1 MDANEGHDHRMAAHR
16 FRIRDQRGTRRRDA
30 LSRSQLCG
38 GLHRSGRHERGHD
51 GVGETRGGAG
61 DRGAR
66 RVRSRPARHA
76 PRPRYEGGWR
86 AHHGPRSCPRS
97 RRRRL
102 RAVFASRNRH
112 KAEQVA
118 RLLPDVE
125 LVLLDEV
132 APGLEL
138 KEPFDTFEENAL
150 AKARTV
156 AAHTSMPAIA
166 DDSGLEVDALSGAP
180 GVLSARYA
188 GEDATDDDNNRKLV
202 EALRD
207 VPEPRLCRY
216 RCVAVL
222 VMPDGHELVAEGECA
237 GRVVLEG
244 RGTGGFG
251 YDPHVVPEGETRTMG
266 EIPLEEKLRF
276 SHRGRAFRAL
286 AGEIKL
292 LDVSEQAAHLRSE
305 RSLASLDVSDVEPD
319 PYTQFGEW
327 LQRAIDAE
335 PGEPNAMTLAT
346 SNVGGRVSARTVLL
360 RGFDQHGFVFYTNYE
375 SRKGRDLGENPQ
387 AALVFYWG
395 LLQRQVSIA
404 GRVEQVSREESQAYF
419 NSRPRGHRIGAW

>member
-1 MDANEGHDHRMAAHR
+1 M
-16 FRIRDQRGTRRRDA
+16 
-30 LSRSQLCG
+30 
-38 GLHRSGRHERGHD
+38 
-51 GVGETRGGAG
+51 
-61 DRGAR
+61 
-66 RVRSRPARHA
+66 
-76 PRPRYEGGWR
+76 
-86 AHHGPRSCPRS
+86 
-97 RRRRL
+97 

-112 KAEQVA
+112 KVEQVA
-118 RLLPDVE
+118 
-125 LVLLDEV
+125 VLLDEIELVPLDDV
-132 APGLEL
+132 APDLEL
-138 KEPFDTFEENAL
+138 EEPFATFRQNAL
-150 AKARTV
+150 AKAR
-156 AAHTSMPAIA
+156 AAARASGLPAVA
-166 DDSGLEVDALSGAP
+166 DDSGLEVDALGGAP
-180 GVLSARYA
+180 GVMSARYA
-188 GEDATDDDNNRKLV
+188 GEGAGDEENNRKLV

-207 VPEPRLCRY
+207 VPEPRTCRY

-222 VMPDGHELVAEGECA
+222 VMPDGHELVAEGSCE

-286 AGEIKL
+286 AEEIKL
-292 LDVSEQAAHLRSE
+292 LDVSEMAAHLRPE
-305 RSLASLDVSDVEPD
+305 RSLYTLDVAEVDPD

-419 NSRPRGHRIGAW
+419 NSRPRGHRIGAWASQQSRILEDRSVLEERVRELEERFHGDDIPVPPHWGGFRVVPDTIEFWQGRPSRLHDRVKYTRTDSGHWNIERLYP